1 MKNGLLTGKEF
12 GAVHVLLKIKKHE
25 QNSGFQNAMWGCV
38 LAHV

>member
-1 MKNGLLTGKEF
+1 MKNVLWTGEEF
-12 GAVHVLLKIKKHE
+12 GAVHVLLKVKKRE